1 MREAGRERRKGSDS
15 LVLLLEVMDRG
26 RVNEVRADRG
36 GERLVG
42 WRCDGGA
49 ILLGQTSAN
58 HDDEMW
64 MYGIS
69 AVERSGQSGGRGG
82 KE

>member
-15 LVLLLEVMDRG
+15 LVLLLEVMERG
-26 RVNEVRADRG
+26 RVKEVRADRG

-49 ILLGQTSAN
+49 ILLRQTSAN
-58 HDDEMW
+58 HDDERW
-64 MYGIS
+64 MYEIS
-69 AVERSGQSGGRGG
+69 AVERSGQSDWRGVN
-82 KE
+82 E

>member
-1 MREAGRERRKGSDS
+1 MREAGRERRKGSES
-15 LVLLLEVMDRG
+15 LFLLLKVLDRG
-26 RVNEVRADRG
+26 RGKEVRADRG
-36 GERLVG
+36 GERLGG

-49 ILLGQTSAN
+49 ILLGQPSAN

-69 AVERSGQSGGRGG
+69 AVDRSGQSDGRGVN
-82 KE
+82 E

>member
-15 LVLLLEVMDRG
+15 LVLLLEVRDRG
-26 RVNEVRADRG
+26 IGKEVRADRG

-58 HDDEMW
+58 HDDERW